1 MKDFLLNLLRAY
13 PRLILLFAL
22 ITKDPFLFVGILI
35 EEQINHFLKYIV
47 VRPLLG
53 DKKYPIMGSGARP
66 KGARNCGVWADNK
79 NVQPKS
85 YGMPSGHSAAAL
97 FFSTY
102 KILELMNNKSNNT
115 ALYFIY
121 VLLALVIPYSRLY
134 FKCHTIQQAIVGG
147 IIGSILGYY
156 WFKNKSNIYK
166 FINYN
171 ITK

>member
-85 YGMPSGHSAAAL
+85 YGMPSGHWAAAL

-134 FKCHTIQQAIVGG
+134 FKCHTIQQAIAGG
-147 IIGSILGYY
+147 IISFEAAKTFFRPSL
-156 WFKNKSNIYK
+156 K
-166 FINYN
+166 
-171 ITK
+171 

>member
-156 WFKNKSNIYK
+156 WFKNKSNNYK
-166 FINYN
+166 FINNN

>member
-1 MKDFLLNLLRAY
+1 MKDFFLNILRAY

-22 ITKDPFLFVGILI
+22 ITKDPYLFVGILI

-97 FFSTY
+97 FF
-102 KILELMNNKSNNT
+102 
-115 ALYFIY
+115 
-121 VLLALVIPYSRLY
+121 R
-134 FKCHTIQQAIVGG
+134 
-147 IIGSILGYY
+147 
-156 WFKNKSNIYK
+156 W
-166 FINYN
+166 
-171 ITK
+171 